1 MMKLRPYQNEAVN
14 AVCNDWQNEG
24 YHRTLVVLPTGC
36 GKTVIF
42 ASVIARAV
50 RKGRRALVIAHR
62 DELLAGL
69 FADQRIVVNHRK
81 IPSFRSL
88 MKQRFFIIKNSIP

>member
-62 DELLAGL
+62 DELLQQAHDKLLSAAGL
-69 FADQRIVVNHRK
+69 
-81 IPSFRSL
+81 PSVFE
-88 MKQRFFIIKNSIP
+88 